1 MMFFE
6 FLTIATLVV
15 ASDEVAVV
23 TAPSEGELRL
33 REAAPELSALPDVVL
48 VAYPVSGRTSRA
60 VRTAMNAARPA
71 ESDGGERFDGVTR
84 WRYSSRWQRR
94 GGQQCLPET
103 TVTSVAITVILPDL
117 TEPEKLG
124 RRDREAWGRYFKALA
139 THEMNHARIALHGRQ
154 EMEKAMR
161 AAANCEDMQAAADRV
176 SNDVAVASREY
187 DRLTEHGKREGAVF
201 P

>member
-1 MMFFE
+1 MFFE
-6 FLTIATLVV
+6 ILTLGALLV

-33 REAAPELSALPDVVL
+33 REAAPELAAVPEVTL

-71 ESDGGERFDGVTR
+71 EADGGGRFDGVTR
-84 WRYSSRWQRR
+84 WRYSTRWQGR
-94 GGQQCLPET
+94 GAQRCLPET
-103 TVTSVAITVILPDL
+103 TVATVAITVTLPDL
-117 TEPEKLG
+117 AEPEKLG

-161 AAANCEDMQAAADRV
+161 AATGCEDMQAASERISRDV
-176 SNDVAVASREY
+176 SAASREY
-187 DRLTEHGKREGAVF
+187 DRITEHGKREGAVF

>member
-1 MMFFE
+1 MFFE
-6 FLTIATLVV
+6 ILTVASVV
-15 ASDEVAVV
+15 AALDEVAVAV
-23 TAPSEGELRL
+23 PPSEGVLRL
-33 REAAPELSALPDVVL
+33 REAAPELAALPDVVL

-71 ESDGGERFDGVTR
+71 ETDGGERFDGVTR
-84 WRYSSRWQRR
+84 WQYSSRWQRR
-94 GGQQCLPET
+94 SGQQCLPET
-103 TVTSVAITVILPDL
+103 TVTSVAITVVLPDL
-117 TEPEKLG
+117 AEPEKLG

-161 AAANCEDMQAAADRV
+161 AASGCEDMQAASERV
-176 SNDVAVASREY
+176 SNDVAAASREY